1 MLKKPIYLDNNA
13 TTAMDPRV
21 FEVMKPYFLEHYGN
35 AASTTH
41 VYGWDAKE
49 AVDEAREKIAG
60 LINASPK
67 EIIFTSGATESVN
80 LALKGVFE
88 KNRSKGNH
96 IISCVTEHKAVL
108 DTCKHLENLG
118 AEITYLPVNSEGLI
132 DLSSLEQA
140 IRKSTILIAIMF
152 ANNETGVIQPVA
164 EISTIARKH
173 NVVFF
178 CDGTQAIGKIPVDI
192 QKEGIDLMAFSSH
205 KMYGPKGS
213 GALFIRRKP
222 ATVQLTA
229 QMDGGGHE
237 SGFRSGTLNV
247 PGIVGMGEACAIS
260 SKEMPVNISQIKYL
274 RDKLEKALLKLPGSF
289 LNGNKDHRL
298 PNVSNIAFDK
308 VDGHGMMLALSKH
321 IAVSSGSACS
331 SVTQEPSF
339 VLKAMGLSDE
349 LARSSFRF
357 SLGRFT
363 TLEEI
368 DFAIEKISRV
378 LLQCRES
385 SKH

>member
-1 MLKKPIYLDNNA
+1 MY
-13 TTAMDPRV
+13 
-21 FEVMKPYFLEHYGN
+21 
-35 AASTTH
+35 
-41 VYGWDAKE
+41 
-49 AVDEAREKIAG
+49 
-60 LINASPK
+60 
-67 EIIFTSGATESVN
+67 
-80 LALKGVFE
+80 
-88 KNRSKGNH
+88 
-96 IISCVTEHKAVL
+96 
-108 DTCKHLENLG
+108 
-118 AEITYLPVNSEGLI
+118 
-132 DLSSLEQA
+132 
-140 IRKSTILIAIMF
+140 

-173 NVVFF
+173 NVFFF

-192 QKEGIDLMAFSSH
+192 QKEGIDLMAFTAH
-205 KMYGPKGS
+205 KIYGPKGT

-222 ATVQLTA
+222 ASIQLTA

-237 SGFRSGTLNV
+237 RGFRSGTLNV
-247 PGIVGMGEACAIS
+247 PGIIGLGEACEIS
-260 SKEMPVNISQIKYL
+260 SKEMSINISQIKYL
-274 RDKLEKALLKLPGSF
+274 RDKLEKALLELPGSY

-321 IAVSSGSACS
+321 IAVSSGSACT

-368 DFAIEKISRV
+368 DFAIEKVSQYSSSISENQ
-378 LLQCRES
+378 LKIKLNHFAFNFLIPYFSFLFLIPLMPHSLCHF
-385 SKH
+385 K

>member
-1 MLKKPIYLDNNA
+1 MLQKPIYLDNNA

-21 FEVMKPYFLEHYGN
+21 FDAMKPYFLEHYGN

-41 VYGWDAKE
+41 VYGWEAKDAVE
-49 AVDEAREKIAG
+49 EARDKIAG

-67 EIIFTSGATESVN
+67 EIVFTSGATESVN
-80 LALKGVFE
+80 LALKGAFE

-96 IISCVTEHKAVL
+96 IITCVTEHKAVL
-108 DTCKHLENLG
+108 DTCKHLEKWG
-118 AEITYLPVNSEGLI
+118 AEITYLPVNSDGLI

-140 IRKSTILIAIMF
+140 IQKSTILIAIMF

-173 NVVFF
+173 NVLFF

-192 QKEGIDLMAFSSH
+192 QKEGIDLLALTAH
-205 KMYGPKGS
+205 KIYGPKGT
-213 GALFIRRKP
+213 GALFVRRKQ
-222 ATVQLTA
+222 ASIQLTA

-260 SKEMPVNISQIKYL
+260 SKEMSINVSHIKYL
-274 RDKLEKALLKLPGSF
+274 RDKLEKALLELPGSF
-289 LNGNKDHRL
+289 LNGHMAHRL

-308 VDGHGMMLALSKH
+308 VDGLGMMLALSKH
-321 IAVSSGSACS
+321 IAISSGSACT

-349 LARSSFRF
+349 VAISSFRF

-368 DFAIEKISRV
+368 DFTIEKVTSILFQFR
-378 LLQCRES
+378 QTA
-385 SKH
+385 KK

>member
-21 FEVMKPYFLEHYGN
+21 FEVMKPYFLEHFGN

-41 VYGWDAKE
+41 LYGWEAKE

-60 LINASPK
+60 LINAGPK

-80 LALKGVFE
+80 LALKGVYE

-96 IISCVTEHKAVL
+96 IITCVTEHKAVL
-108 DTCKHLENLG
+108 DTCNHLEQLG
-118 AEITYLPVNSEGLI
+118 AEITYLPVKSDGLI

-164 EISTIARKH
+164 EMSTIARKH

-178 CDGTQAIGKIPVDI
+178 CDGTQAVGKIPVDI

-247 PGIVGMGEACAIS
+247 PGIVGLGEACAIS
-260 SKEMPVNISQIKYL
+260 SKEMSVNISQIKYL
-274 RDKLEKALLKLPGSF
+274 RDKLEKALLELPDSF
-289 LNGNKDHRL
+289 LNGNKDYRL

-321 IAVSSGSACS
+321 IAISLGSACS

-357 SLGRFT
+357 SLGKFT
-363 TLEEI
+363 TNEEI
-368 DFAIEKISRV
+368 DFTIEKISSV
-378 LLQCRES
+378 LYQFRPPG
-385 SKH
+385 KI